1 MLKITNYMWS
11 LGPQYVTH
19 DYFMPLIY
27 CEWHLPLME
36 DPEAHH
42 LQIRVGGFNPTPLK
56 NMTSSVGMMKF
67 PIWWESHSKFH
78 GSSYHQPVIPL
89 SIPLLIPLL
98 IPSLPIYISTISE
111 SCPKLLPLFYEN
123 DQLIKIPKSSF
134 SQGSIRPT
142 TDSTSGEPVNR
153 KKKCRRL
160 ESMWHKYAMSM
171 TCYLSYI
178 RHLRVC

>member
-1 MLKITNYMWS
+1 MAMCQNAENNKLYVI

-67 PIWWESHSKFH
+67 PI
-78 GSSYHQPVIPL
+78 
-89 SIPLLIPLL
+89 
-98 IPSLPIYISTISE
+98 
-111 SCPKLLPLFYEN
+111 
-123 DQLIKIPKSSF
+123 
-134 SQGSIRPT
+134 
-142 TDSTSGEPVNR
+142 
-153 KKKCRRL
+153 
-160 ESMWHKYAMSM
+160 
-171 TCYLSYI
+171 
-178 RHLRVC
+178 

>member
-1 MLKITNYMWS
+1 
-11 LGPQYVTH
+11 
-19 DYFMPLIY
+19 MPLIY

-78 GSSYHQPVIPL
+78 GSSHHQPVIPL

-98 IPSLPIYISTISE
+98 IPSLPIYIYIYQPYQNHVQNYSHYFMKMTSW
-111 SCPKLLPLFYEN
+111 SKSQNLHFLKDPSDQPLT
-123 DQLIKIPKSSF
+123 P
-134 SQGSIRPT
+134 PA
-142 TDSTSGEPVNR
+142 VNR
-153 KKKCRRL
+153 WTEKKCRRL